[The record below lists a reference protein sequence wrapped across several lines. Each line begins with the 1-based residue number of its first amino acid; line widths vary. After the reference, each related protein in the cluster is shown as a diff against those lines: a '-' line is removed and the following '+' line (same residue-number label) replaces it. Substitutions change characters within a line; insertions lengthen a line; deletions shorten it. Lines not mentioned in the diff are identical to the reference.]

1 MTNTLHMKSSFAR
14 TVALTVLLLGA
25 PVACDTNVSNP
36 GPVQDEFLDDRNA
49 AAAMVSGAGRAL
61 SQSINWIGYTGAA
74 VTREIHPAGSTGSFG
89 ISNRWQTGELGADDS
104 DLDTHWAEGQRA
116 RWIAE
121 EALRRLEAAGAP
133 PAGSLQTPAAY
144 YNALQLAYL
153 YAGFANRVLGE
164 NMCDAVIDGSGKL
177 DNSVYFTRAESLFTK
192 AIAVTGGT
200 PATITTQATAAY
212 AGRAQARLYLKKYAE
227 ATTDAGQVAIGFV
240 YNMSYF
246 NIGDDNQ
253 RNRIAWAIGN
263 TPYRAHTEWNTWYY
277 DYSQSSHDPRVPIT
291 ITALQG
297 DAAINCASVVNGTC
311 VTGKVP
317 FYPEAKHT
325 VSASPI
331 RLASGRE
338 MRLIEAETKLRGGD
352 VAGAV
357 ASINLVRT
365 NANAGS
371 TVTATTAVDAW
382 TALKKERGIELWL
395 EARRLGDM
403 RRWKADNTPGA
414 LDPLEQPGLATS
426 HLVKQDLCFP
436 ISTAERQTNPKLTS

>member
-1 MTNTLHMKSSFAR
+1 MTKKSSLF
-14 TVALTVLLLGA
+14 LTALLLTA
-25 PVACDTNVSNP
+25 PVACDTKVTNP

-74 VTREIHPAGSTGSFG
+74 VTREIFPAGSTGSFG

-121 EALRRLEAAGAP
+121 EALRRLEKAGP
-133 PAGSLQTPAAY
+133 PPTGSLQTPAAY

-177 DNSVYFTRAESLFTK
+177 DNAVYFQRADSLFSK

-200 PATITTQATAAY
+200 PATIANQATAAH
-212 AGRAQARLYLKKYAE
+212 AGRAQALLYLKKYTE
-227 ATTDAGQVAIGFV
+227 AATEAALVPIGFV

-246 NIGDDNQ
+246 NIGDDAQ
-253 RNRIAWAIGN
+253 RNRIAWAMFN
-263 TPYRAHTEWNTWYY
+263 SPYRAHTEYNTWYY
-277 DYSQSSHDPRVPIT
+277 DYSQATKDPRVPIT
-291 ITALQG
+291 ITTLQG
-297 DAAINCASVVNGTC
+297 DAAINCATVVNGAC

-317 FYPEAKHT
+317 FYPEAKMNT
-325 VSASPI
+325 SASPI

-338 MRLIEAETKLRGGD
+338 MRLIEAEVKLRAND
-352 VAGAV
+352 VAGAI
-357 ASINLVRT
+357 ASMNLVRT

-371 TVTATTAVDAW
+371 TVSASDATEAW
-382 TALKKERGIELWL
+382 RLLKRERGIELWL
-395 EARRLGDM
+395 EARRLGDL
-403 RRWKADNTPGA
+403 RRWKAEGTPGA

-436 ISTAERQTNPKLTS
+436 ISTAEKQTNPNLRGT